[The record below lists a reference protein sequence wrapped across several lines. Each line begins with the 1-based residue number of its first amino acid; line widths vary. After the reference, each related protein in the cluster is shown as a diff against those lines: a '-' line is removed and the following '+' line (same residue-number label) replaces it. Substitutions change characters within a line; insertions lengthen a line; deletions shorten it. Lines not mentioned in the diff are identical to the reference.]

1 MKESQFQSK
10 LVKRL
15 KLIFPGCIV
24 LKNDARLMQ
33 GIPDL
38 SVFYKDKWAM
48 LECKASANEHHQPG
62 QDAYIDILNS
72 MSIAF
77 FIYPENEE
85 EVINELRKYFGV

>member
-1 MKESQFQSK
+1 MKENQFQAK
-10 LVKRL
+10 LIKKL
-15 KLIFPGCIV
+15 QLIFPGCLV
-24 LKNDARLMQ
+24 LKNDARLKQ

-48 LECKASANEHHQPG
+48 LECKASAKENHQPG
-62 QDAYIDILNS
+62 QDQYIDILNK

-85 EVINELRKYFGV
+85 DVINELRKYFGV